1 MDIIKETS
9 PHLRRKDTLQGMMID
24 VIIALCPVLAFSFA
38 VYTWDAVRNVFVSI
52 ALMVG
57 AEFFF
62 VLIRDKGSLKNYGIN
77 NVLVPLVSALIYAVI
92 SPAKTD
98 NIGITWVA
106 LVSGALFGIIIG
118 KLVFGGT
125 GQNIFNPA
133 AVGMVFSKLCF
144 GQHYSYQNTW
154 YSDVAAGGTSL
165 SGGSYSF
172 LDLFLGRCPGLMGE
186 VCKAAI
192 LLGLAYLLIRRAADW
207 RIVVSY
213 LGSFLFLMLFAG
225 IIYQA
230 AGKAT
235 NAGSYLLNELLSG
248 GLLFGATFMATEP
261 VTSPLGR
268 PGRIIYGVIL
278 GSVNVLIRLFG
289 SYPEGTVFSILIG
302 NMLSPVI
309 DYYKWASDKYSWKNI
324 LWMTLIPLAT
334 LLVVVWALCV
344 EVF

>member
-9 PHLRRKDTLQGMMID
+9 PHLHRKDTLRGMMID
-24 VIIALCPVLAFSFA
+24 VIIALAPVLIFAYA

-52 ALMVG
+52 LLMCG

-62 VLIRDKGSLKNYGIN
+62 VLIRDKGSLKNYTLN
-77 NVLVPLVSALIYAVI
+77 NFLVPLVSALIYALI

-98 NIGITWVA
+98 NIGITWVS
-106 LVSGALFGIIIG
+106 LISGALFGIIIG

-144 GQHYSYQNTW
+144 GQHYIYQNTW
-154 YSDVAAGGTSL
+154 YSDVEAGGTSL

-172 LDLFLGRCPGLMGE
+172 LDLFLGKCPGTIGE
-186 VCKAAI
+186 VCKLAI
-192 LLGLAYLLIRRAADW
+192 LLGLAYLLIRKAADW

-213 LGSFLFLMLFAG
+213 LGTFAFLMLFAG

-230 AGKAT
+230 GGKT
-235 NAGSYLLNELLSG
+235 ENAGSYLLSQLLSG
-248 GLLFGATFMATEP
+248 GLLFGATYMATEP
-261 VTSPLGR
+261 VTSPMGR
-268 PGRIIYGVIL
+268 PGRLIYGVIL
-278 GSVNVLIRLFG
+278 GSVNVMIRLFG

-309 DYYKWASDKYSWKNI
+309 DYYKWASNKYSWKNI
-324 LWMTLIPLAT
+324 LWMIAIPVAT

-344 EVF
+344 EVL